1 MFETI
6 VRFFKDGGI
15 FMVPIGIVL
24 VVGAA
29 IAIERYV
36 YLSIAKLSNR
46 ADFNKLIMLIG
57 RKDYLNALKQAKQ
70 SKTAMASIV
79 EAGLSRLLN
88 RQPRDQIEYAM
99 EEGLM
104 EVLPRVEK
112 RTQYLATLANIATL
126 LGLLGTII
134 GLIDAFTAVANADP
148 AEKAN
153 LLSQSISLAM
163 NTTAFGLMT
172 AIPLLL
178 VHAILQTKTNEIVD
192 SFETAGIKIMNLISE
207 KPAQAP
213 VAKAAPERT

>member
-24 VVGAA
+24 VVGVA

-79 EAGLSRLLN
+79 EAGLSRLLS

-213 VAKAAPERT
+213 VAKATPERT